1 MTALDKTRRPLER
14 RSQSCEADTESDVAT
29 EGARGVPQGGDR
41 GQETGCWSDRPGAL
55 DGTVGATLL
64 PSTEHETLTSP
75 GGDQVC
81 ARMRQV

>member
-41 GQETGCWSDRPGAL
+41 RQGAGQTGQVPWMELWARPCSPAL
-55 DGTVGATLL
+55 SMK
-64 PSTEHETLTSP
+64 P
-75 GGDQVC
+75 
-81 ARMRQV
+81 